1 MNKQLISAFFRF
13 ELVVTIEGLSAST
26 GKMSKTS
33 TSYMSTEIRWGSRFQ
48 QCIKNTKTGYYV
60 DHKLF
65 NQMEEFLTPLCSAKR
80 LHEVVSENYF
90 CKEADG
96 IYTPSSIYSPVFNK
110 TDWPRIQ
117 EHEEESSDRDESG
130 IDSWKNEVASPM
142 STRSNYMIAVA
153 QVHHEDQRRSLSE
166 SNLNKLSDTPILA
179 KEKKQIRPDNISNS
193 TKSSD
198 EEEDFMYAESDSV
211 SEHDAE
217 SKENIIS
224 SINEAD
230 DDHSPYARRK
240 PFTVY
245 LRSRSTSTSSR
256 PSSIKRN
263 SETLLASLQSYT
275 SSIFTRQTSRNVT
288 ETDF

>member
-1 MNKQLISAFFRF
+1 
-13 ELVVTIEGLSAST
+13 
-26 GKMSKTS
+26 MSKTS
-33 TSYMSTEIRWGSRFQ
+33 TSYMSTEIRWGSRFMP
-48 QCIKNTKTGYYV
+48 CIKNTKTGYYV

-65 NQMEEFLTPLCSAKR
+65 NQMEEYLTPLCSAKR
-80 LHEVVSENYF
+80 LDEVVSDNYF
-90 CKEADG
+90 FKEADG
-96 IYTPSSIYSPVFNK
+96 IYTPRSIYSPLLNK
-110 TDWPRIQ
+110 SDWPHIP
-117 EHEEESSDRDESG
+117 EHKEEYSDKDESG
-130 IDSWKNEVASPM
+130 IDSWKHEAASPM
-142 STRSNYMIAVA
+142 STRSNCMIAVA

-166 SNLNKLSDTPILA
+166 SNLNKLNEAQILA
-179 KEKKQIRPDNISNS
+179 EEKKEICQDSISNS
-193 TKSSD
+193 SKNSD
-198 EEEDFMYAESDSV
+198 QEDDFMYAESDSV

-230 DDHSPYARRK
+230 DNHSPYARRK

-275 SSIFTRQTSRNVT
+275 SSIFTRQTSRNIT
-288 ETDF
+288 ETDL